1 LKKHYG
7 FDVTIIKNAT
17 RHDILGA
24 LANLQ
29 KRVDSNTN
37 VLIFYAGHGH
47 YNAEENR
54 GYWLPVDAEQ
64 DNPANWIANDDITS
78 QVKAMV
84 AKHVL
89 VIADSCY
96 SGSITRDARG
106 FDVTEKAAERA
117 KGENRYLTKLAG
129 KKTRRVLTSGSLE
142 PVIDNGGN
150 GHHSVFASA
159 FESVLNDSD
168 GVMEGTLL
176 FNRIR
181 EKVANNADQTPEYGV
196 IKYAGD
202 DGGDFLF
209 IPRQ

>member
-1 LKKHYG
+1 
-7 FDVTIIKNAT
+7 
-17 RHDILGA
+17 
-24 LANLQ
+24 
-29 KRVDSNTN
+29 
-37 VLIFYAGHGH
+37 
-47 YNAEENR
+47 
-54 GYWLPVDAEQ
+54 
-64 DNPANWIANDDITS
+64 
-78 QVKAMV
+78 
-84 AKHVL
+84 
-89 VIADSCY
+89 
-96 SGSITRDARG
+96 
-106 FDVTEKAAERA
+106 
-117 KGENRYLTKLAG
+117 
-129 KKTRRVLTSGSLE
+129 LE